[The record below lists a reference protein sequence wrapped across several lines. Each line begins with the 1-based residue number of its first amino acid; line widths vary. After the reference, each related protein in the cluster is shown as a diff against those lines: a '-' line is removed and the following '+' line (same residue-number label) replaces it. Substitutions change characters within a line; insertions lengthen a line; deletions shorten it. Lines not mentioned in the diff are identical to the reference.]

1 MERLPKVIGVTRYH
15 SLKRKT
21 MQVYQMQA
29 PTDIAIYET
38 ILAALVI
45 QFAMILV
52 NRKAR
57 DSYVADIV
65 HFRRPKNPFSKYYEW
80 RVTSL
85 RNAIVDAVVNL
96 ALLISVILGVA
107 YFSDLLSELIDVI
120 VIVAFVVGLASLSS
134 IQMVWRVKKVIE
146 QEIVL
151 MHNISS
157 SDDMIGKTK
166 IIVDDVYEANTKD
179 SGHLWFALFRIA
191 QFENSLGYSVRD
203 VLLEKGKEVLEDI
216 NIQDETK
223 IRETLQSSDE
233 ESDLQ

>member
-1 MERLPKVIGVTRYH
+1 
-15 SLKRKT
+15 
-21 MQVYQMQA
+21 MQA

-38 ILAALVI
+38 ILATLVF
-45 QFAMILV
+45 QFAIILV

-80 RVTSL
+80 RVTTL
-85 RNAIVDAVVNL
+85 RNAIIDAVVNL

-107 YFSDLLSELIDVI
+107 YFSNLLNELLDVI
-120 VIVAFVVGLASLSS
+120 IIVTFVVGLASLSS

-151 MHNISS
+151 IHNISS

-166 IIVDDVYEANTKD
+166 IIVDDLYKANAKD

-191 QFENSLGYSVRD
+191 QLENSLGYSVRD
-203 VLLEKGKEVLEDI
+203 VLLEKGKEVLEDT
-216 NIQDETK
+216 NIQEEVK
-223 IRETLQSSDE
+223 MREALQSSDE
-233 ESDLQ
+233 DSDLQ